1 VDALNVIKR
10 LQSSAISLEELED
23 IHRRNKSDYRVL
35 LHLAQHPKFPQGLAL
50 GILSKLFAVDLVRV
64 IKNVKTNP
72 FVRKKAELEFMQRYK
87 RLALGEKS
95 ALLKMA
101 PNTLLLAFIEENHPQ
116 LLLAI
121 LQNPNCSEDVVL
133 RFVNRGL
140 ERSIFYQALGETA
153 WFQSPAVAE
162 AVAHD
167 PEAPV
172 RNLLQ
177 IIPHLGLAGLQKLF
191 RDPGTHQ
198 AVRDHIR
205 TFLENR
211 GAGGH
216 RA

>member
-1 VDALNVIKR
+1 
-10 LQSSAISLEELED
+10 
-23 IHRRNKSDYRVL
+23 
-35 LHLAQHPKFPQGLAL
+35 
-50 GILSKLFAVDLVRV
+50 
-64 IKNVKTNP
+64 
-72 FVRKKAELEFMQRYK
+72 
-87 RLALGEKS
+87 
-95 ALLKMA
+95 
-101 PNTLLLAFIEENHPQ
+101 
-116 LLLAI
+116 
-121 LQNPNCSEDVVL
+121 VL